1 MWLNMT
7 KTIVKIEKDRVVK
20 VILPLKLKNAG
31 VQIVFGENKNG
42 KR

>member
-1 MWLNMT
+1 MWFKMA
-7 KTIVKIEKDRVVK
+7 KTIVKMEKDKVVK

-31 VQIVFGENKNG
+31 VQVVDGENKNG